1 MPDAT
6 PPGPPPGPRDPGDA
20 WAVGPDGTK
29 AWGRF
34 GAAGL
39 LVDDGSGRVLLQH
52 RVEWSHH
59 GGTWGIPGGARHL
72 GEDAVT
78 GALRESAEEAGVPD
92 DGVDLRH
99 TAVLDL
105 GFWTYTTVVGRAS
118 RPFEPV
124 IADRES
130 LELAWVP
137 VDDVEDLPLHP
148 GFGASWPALRERITT
163 TPHVV
168 VDAANVVGSVPDGWW
183 KDRAGA
189 AARLVSAVSAL
200 AGVGVVA
207 AELALP
213 FDRWWPRWT
222 VVLEGEARGAV
233 GAAGAA
239 AGAAGAGAAVGAPAA
254 GAGAAAGG
262 AAAPA
267 GGAGSG
273 LSDVAVVSAPASG
286 DDAIV
291 EATRAA
297 VDAGHAPVVVVT
309 ADRGLRSR
317 VEALG
322 TSVAVRGP
330 SWLRDQF

>member
-1 MPDAT
+1 VPDAT

-20 WAVGPDGTK
+20 WAIGPDGTK

-78 GALRESAEEAGVPD
+78 GALRESAEEAGVPE

-99 TAVLDL
+99 TSVLDL

-118 RPFEPV
+118 SPFEPV

-148 GFGASWPALRERITT
+148 GFGASWPALRARLAT

-189 AARLVSAVSAL
+189 AARLLGSVEAL
-200 AGVGVVA
+200 AA
-207 AELALP
+207 AGLPAALLELP

-222 VVLEGEARGAV
+222 VVLEGAARGAGGV
-233 GAAGAA
+233 GAS
-239 AGAAGAGAAVGAPAA
+239 GAGGV
-254 GAGAAAGG
+254 
-262 AAAPA
+262 
-267 GGAGSG
+267 AGSPASFG
-273 LSDVAVVSAPASG
+273 EQKTSGADARPDDSCSLDVVRAPGSG

-291 EATRAA
+291 EAARAA
-297 VDAGHAPVVVVT
+297 LDAGHAPVVVVT
-309 ADRGLRSR
+309 ADRELRAR
-317 VEALG
+317 VEAIG
-322 TSVAVRGP
+322 AAVHGP
-330 SWLRDQF
+330 SWLREQFSL

>member
-1 MPDAT
+1 MQDAT

-39 LVDDGSGRVLLQH
+39 LVDDGDGRVLLQH

-78 GALRESAEEAGVPD
+78 GALRESAEEAGVPA
-92 DGVDLRH
+92 DGIDLRH

-130 LELAWVP
+130 LALSWIP
-137 VDDVEDLPLHP
+137 VDEVDDLPLHP
-148 GFGASWPALRERITT
+148 GFGRSWSALRARIAT

-189 AARLVSAVSAL
+189 ATRLLGEVAAL
-200 AGVGVVA
+200 A
-207 AELALP
+207 
-213 FDRWWPRWT
+213 
-222 VVLEGEARGAV
+222 
-233 GAAGAA
+233 
-239 AGAAGAGAAVGAPAA
+239 
-254 GAGAAAGG
+254 
-262 AAAPA
+262 
-267 GGAGSG
+267 
-273 LSDVAVVSAPASG
+273 ASG
-286 DDAIV
+286 
-291 EATRAA
+291 
-297 VDAGHAPVVVVT
+297 
-309 ADRGLRSR
+309 
-317 VEALG
+317 
-322 TSVAVRGP
+322 
-330 SWLRDQF
+330 

>member
-1 MPDAT
+1 MTTTVWEGEDVPNAM

-29 AWGRF
+29 AWGLF

-39 LVDDGSGRVLLQH
+39 LVDDGAGRVLLQH

-59 GGTWGIPGGARHL
+59 GGTWGIPGGARHQ
-72 GEDAVT
+72 GERAVT
-78 GALRESAEEAGVPD
+78 AALRESAEEAGVPA

-130 LELAWVP
+130 LELSWVP
-137 VDDVEDLPLHP
+137 VADVDDLPLHP
-148 GFGASWPALRERITT
+148 GFGASWPALRARITT

-168 VDAANVVGSVPDGWW
+168 VDGANVVGSVPDGWW

-189 AARLVSAVSAL
+189 AARLVASVDAL
-200 AGVGVVA
+200 AADGLPAGD
-207 AELALP
+207 LALP

-222 VVLEGEARGAV
+222 VVLEGAARDADTAGPDSAGVDAV
-233 GAAGAA
+233 GTRG
-239 AGAAGAGAAVGAPAA
+239 V
-254 GAGAAAGG
+254 
-262 AAAPA
+262 
-267 GGAGSG
+267 
-273 LSDVAVVSAPASG
+273 DVVRAPASG

-291 EATRAA
+291 DAARAA
-297 VDAGHAPVVVVT
+297 VDAGDVPVVVVT
-309 ADRGLRSR
+309 ADRELRAR
-317 VEALG
+317 VEAFG
-322 TSVAVRGP
+322 AVVHGP
-330 SWLRDQF
+330 AWLRDRLGPGPAVGDGPTD

>member
-1 MPDAT
+1 VPDAT

-20 WAVGPDGTK
+20 WSVGPDGTK

-39 LVDDGSGRVLLQH
+39 LVDDGAGRVLLQH

-59 GGTWGIPGGARHL
+59 GGTWGIPGGARHQ

-78 GALRESAEEAGVPD
+78 AALRESAEEAGVPD
-92 DGVDLRH
+92 DAIDLRH
-99 TAVLDL
+99 TALLDL

-130 LELAWVP
+130 LALSWIP
-137 VDDVEDLPLHP
+137 IDQVDDLPLHP
-148 GFGASWPALRERITT
+148 GFGASWPALRAAVTT

-183 KDRAGA
+183 KDRSGA
-189 AARLVSAVSAL
+189 ASRLLAQVSAL
-200 AGVGVVA
+200 AASGVPA
-207 AELALP
+207 ASLDLP
-213 FDRWWPRWT
+213 FARWWPTWT
-222 VVLEGEARGAV
+222 VVLEGAARAADVAGGVAAGGVTAGGVAAGVGAGAV
-233 GAAGAA
+233 GVLRAAG
-239 AGAAGAGAAVGAPAA
+239 
-254 GAGAAAGG
+254 
-262 AAAPA
+262 
-267 GGAGSG
+267 
-273 LSDVAVVSAPASG
+273 SG

-291 EATRAA
+291 DAARAA
-297 VDAGHAPVVVVT
+297 VEAGDTPVVVVT
-309 ADRGLRSR
+309 ADRELRAR

-322 TSVAVRGP
+322 AVVRGP
-330 SWLRDQF
+330 GWLREHL

>member
-39 LVDDGSGRVLLQH
+39 LVDDGAGRVLLQH

-59 GGTWGIPGGARHL
+59 GGTWGIPGGARHQ
-72 GEDAVT
+72 GEAAVT
-78 GALRESAEEAGVPD
+78 AALRESAEEAGVPD
-92 DGVDLRH
+92 DAIALRH
-99 TAVLDL
+99 TALLDL

-130 LELAWVP
+130 LALSWIP
-137 VDDVEDLPLHP
+137 IDQVDELPLHP
-148 GFGASWPALRERITT
+148 GFGRSWPALRATIAT

-183 KDRAGA
+183 KDRPGA
-189 AARLVSAVSAL
+189 ASRLLAQVSAL
-200 AGVGVVA
+200 AEGGVA
-207 AELALP
+207 ASLLDLP
-213 FDRWWPRWT
+213 FARWWPRWT
-222 VVLEGEARGAV
+222 VVLEGEARGAADV
-233 GAAGAA
+233 GGPGADR
-239 AGAAGAGAAVGAPAA
+239 GAGATTAAV
-254 GAGAAAGG
+254 
-262 AAAPA
+262 
-267 GGAGSG
+267 
-273 LSDVAVVSAPASG
+273 DVVRAPASG

-291 EATRAA
+291 ESARAA
-297 VDAGHAPVVVVT
+297 VQAGDGPVVVVT
-309 ADRGLRSR
+309 ADRELRDR
-317 VEALG
+317 VETLG
-322 TSVAVRGP
+322 AIVHGP
-330 SWLRDQF
+330 SWLRDQL

>member
-1 MPDAT
+1 MPDST

-29 AWGRF
+29 AWGLF

-39 LVDDGSGRVLLQH
+39 LVDDGAGRVLLQH

-59 GGTWGIPGGARHL
+59 GGTWGIPGGARHQ

-78 GALRESAEEAGVPD
+78 GALRESAEEAGVPH

-99 TAVLDL
+99 TALLDL

-130 LELAWVP
+130 LALSWIP
-137 VDDVEDLPLHP
+137 VDEVDALPLHP
-148 GFGASWPALRERITT
+148 GFGASWPALREAIAT
-163 TPHVV
+163 TPHIV

-189 AARLVSAVSAL
+189 AARLLSSVAAL
-200 AGVGVVA
+200 AEGGVPA
-207 AELALP
+207 DLLELP
-213 FDRWWPRWT
+213 FARWWPRWT
-222 VVLEGEARGAV
+222 VVLEGEARGA
-233 GAAGAA
+233 
-239 AGAAGAGAAVGAPAA
+239 AGAGAADGADDGA
-254 GAGAAAGG
+254 GAGVGV
-262 AAAPA
+262 
-267 GGAGSG
+267 GAGSG
-273 LSDVAVVSAPASG
+273 AGSGSGSGVVEVVRAPGSG

-291 EATRAA
+291 DAA
-297 VDAGHAPVVVVT
+297 RGAVERGDAPVVVVT
-309 ADRGLRSR
+309 ADRELRAR
-317 VEALG
+317 VEAFG
-322 TSVAVRGP
+322 AVVRGP

>member
-1 MPDAT
+1 VPDAT

-29 AWGRF
+29 AWGLF

-39 LVDDGSGRVLLQH
+39 LVDDGAGRVLLQH

-59 GGTWGIPGGARHL
+59 GGTWGIPGGARHQ

-78 GALRESAEEAGVPD
+78 GALRESAEEAGVPA
-92 DGVDLRH
+92 DGIDLRH
-99 TAVLDL
+99 TSVLDL

-118 RPFEPV
+118 SPFEPV

-130 LELAWVP
+130 LELSWVP
-137 VDDVEDLPLHP
+137 VDDVDGLPLHP
-148 GFGASWPALRERITT
+148 GFGASWPELRAQIET

-168 VDAANVVGSVPDGWW
+168 VDAANVVGSTPDGWW

-189 AARLVSAVSAL
+189 ADRLLAKVSAL
-200 AGVGVVA
+200 AAEGLPA
-207 AELALP
+207 ADLDLP

-222 VVLEGEARGAV
+222 VVLEGQAR
-233 GAAGAA
+233 AAGADEA
-239 AGAAGAGAAVGAPAA
+239 PVGVGAGVG
-254 GAGAAAGG
+254 
-262 AAAPA
+262 
-267 GGAGSG
+267 
-273 LSDVAVVSAPASG
+273 VVRANGSG

-291 EATRAA
+291 AATQAA
-297 VDAGHAPVVVVT
+297 VDAEDGPVVVVT
-309 ADRGLRSR
+309 ADRGLRAR

-322 TSVAVRGP
+322 ADVRGP
-330 SWLRDQF
+330 SWLRDRS

>member
-39 LVDDGSGRVLLQH
+39 LVDDGAGRVLLQH

-59 GGTWGIPGGARHL
+59 GGTWGIPGGARHQ
-72 GEDAVT
+72 GEAAVT
-78 GALRESAEEAGVPD
+78 AALRESAEEAGVPD
-92 DGVDLRH
+92 GAIALRH
-99 TAVLDL
+99 TALLDL

-130 LELAWVP
+130 LALSWIP
-137 VDDVEDLPLHP
+137 IDQVDELPLHP
-148 GFGASWPALRERITT
+148 GFGRSWPALRATIAT

-189 AARLVSAVSAL
+189 ASRLLAQVSAL
-200 AGVGVVA
+200 AAGGVSA
-207 AELALP
+207 SLLDLP
-213 FDRWWPRWT
+213 FARWWPRWT
-222 VVLEGEARGAV
+222 VVLEGEARAAADVGGAGGDGGADRAV
-233 GAAGAA
+233 GADRGAA
-239 AGAAGAGAAVGAPAA
+239 TGAV
-254 GAGAAAGG
+254 
-262 AAAPA
+262 
-267 GGAGSG
+267 
-273 LSDVAVVSAPASG
+273 DVVRAPASG

-291 EATRAA
+291 ESARAA
-297 VDAGHAPVVVVT
+297 VQAGDGPVVVVT
-309 ADRGLRSR
+309 ADRELRDR

-322 TSVAVRGP
+322 AIVHGP
-330 SWLRDQF
+330 SWLRDQL

>member
-1 MPDAT
+1 VPDAT

-29 AWGRF
+29 AWGLF

-39 LVDDGSGRVLLQH
+39 LLDDGAGRVLLQH

-59 GGTWGIPGGARHL
+59 GGTWGIPGGARHQ

-130 LELAWVP
+130 LELSWVS
-137 VDDVEDLPLHP
+137 VDDVDDLPLHP
-148 GFGASWPALRERITT
+148 GFGASWPALRARITT

-189 AARLVSAVSAL
+189 AQRLLDGVTAL
-200 AGVGVVA
+200 AA
-207 AELALP
+207 AGLPADELGLP

-222 VVLEGEARGAV
+222 VVLEGAARGAV
-233 GAAGAA
+233 
-239 AGAAGAGAAVGAPAA
+239 APTSSPADDGPA
-254 GAGAAAGG
+254 PRD
-262 AAAPA
+262 APA
-267 GGAGSG
+267 GG
-273 LSDVAVVSAPASG
+273 VRVVHATGPG

-291 EATRAA
+291 DAARAA
-297 VDAGHAPVVVVT
+297 VAVGDGPVVVVT
-309 ADRGLRSR
+309 ADRELRAR
-317 VEALG
+317 AEALG
-322 TSVAVRGP
+322 AVVRGP
-330 SWLRDQF
+330 GWLRDRL

>member
-39 LVDDGSGRVLLQH
+39 LVDDGAGRVLLQH

-59 GGTWGIPGGARHL
+59 GGTWGIPGGARHQ
-72 GEDAVT
+72 GEAAVT
-78 GALRESAEEAGVPD
+78 AALRESAEEAGVPD
-92 DGVDLRH
+92 DAIALRH
-99 TAVLDL
+99 TALLDL

-130 LELAWVP
+130 LALSWIP
-137 VDDVEDLPLHP
+137 IDQVDDLPLHP
-148 GFGASWPALRERITT
+148 GFGRSWPALRATVAT

-189 AARLVSAVSAL
+189 ASRLLAQVSAL
-200 AGVGVVA
+200 AAGGVSA
-207 AELALP
+207 SLLDLP
-213 FDRWWPRWT
+213 FARWWPRWT
-222 VVLEGEARGAV
+222 VVLEGEARAAADDGATGAV
-233 GAAGAA
+233 
-239 AGAAGAGAAVGAPAA
+239 
-254 GAGAAAGG
+254 
-262 AAAPA
+262 
-267 GGAGSG
+267 
-273 LSDVAVVSAPASG
+273 DVLRAPASG

-291 EATRAA
+291 ESARAA
-297 VDAGHAPVVVVT
+297 VQAGDGPVVVVT
-309 ADRGLRSR
+309 ADRELRDR

-322 TSVAVRGP
+322 AVVHGP
-330 SWLRDQF
+330 SWLRGQL

>member
-1 MPDAT
+1 MPDTT

-29 AWGRF
+29 AWGLF

-39 LVDDGSGRVLLQH
+39 LVDDGAGRVLLQH

-59 GGTWGIPGGARHL
+59 GGTWGIPGGARHQ

-78 GALRESAEEAGVPD
+78 GALRESAEEAGVPH

-99 TAVLDL
+99 TALLDL

-130 LELAWVP
+130 LALSWIP
-137 VDDVEDLPLHP
+137 VDEVDALPLHP
-148 GFGASWPALRERITT
+148 GFGASWPALREAITT
-163 TPHVV
+163 TPHIV

-189 AARLVSAVSAL
+189 AARLLSSVAAL
-200 AGVGVVA
+200 AEGGIA
-207 AELALP
+207 ADLLELP
-213 FDRWWPRWT
+213 FARWWPRWT
-222 VVLEGEARGAV
+222 VVLEGAAR
-233 GAAGAA
+233 GAAGARGTDDA
-239 AGAAGAGAAVGAPAA
+239 DVAGVGV
-254 GAGAAAGG
+254 GVGV
-262 AAAPA
+262 
-267 GGAGSG
+267 GSG
-273 LSDVAVVSAPASG
+273 SGVVEVVRAPGSG

-291 EATRAA
+291 DAARAA
-297 VDAGHAPVVVVT
+297 VERGDAPVVVVT
-309 ADRGLRSR
+309 ADRELRAR

-322 TSVAVRGP
+322 AVVRGP

>member
-1 MPDAT
+1 MPDTT
-6 PPGPPPGPRDPGDA
+6 PPGPPAGPRDPGDA

-39 LVDDGSGRVLLQH
+39 LVDDGTGRVLLQH

-59 GGTWGIPGGARHL
+59 GGTWGIPGGARHQ

-78 GALRESAEEAGVPD
+78 GALRESEEEAGVPD
-92 DGVDLRH
+92 DGIDLRH

-137 VDDVEDLPLHP
+137 VDEVDDLPLHP
-148 GFGASWPALRERITT
+148 GFGASWPALRAQIEV

-183 KDRAGA
+183 KDREGA
-189 AARLVSAVSAL
+189 AARLLAEVSAL
-200 AGVGVVA
+200 AGVGVLA
-207 AELALP
+207 DELELP

-222 VVLEGEARGAV
+222 VVLEGDARGASP
-233 GAAGAA
+233 AAPSAA
-239 AGAAGAGAAVGAPAA
+239 AAS
-254 GAGAAAGG
+254 AAAALSGRVEVVR
-262 AAAPA
+262 AP
-267 GGAGSG
+267 G
-273 LSDVAVVSAPASG
+273 SG

-291 EATRAA
+291 DAARAA
-297 VDAGHAPVVVVT
+297 VDAGDGPVVVVT
-309 ADRGLRSR
+309 ADRELRAR
-317 VEALG
+317 VEAFG
-322 TSVAVRGP
+322 AAVRGP
-330 SWLRDQF
+330 SWLRDQLSALRP

>member
-1 MPDAT
+1 VPDAT

-39 LVDDGSGRVLLQH
+39 LVDDGAGRVLLQH

-59 GGTWGIPGGARHL
+59 GGTWGIPGGARHQ
-72 GEDAVT
+72 GEAAVT
-78 GALRESAEEAGVPD
+78 AALRESAEEAGVPD
-92 DGVDLRH
+92 DAIALRH
-99 TAVLDL
+99 TALLDL

-130 LELAWVP
+130 LALSWIP
-137 VDDVEDLPLHP
+137 IDQVDDLPLHP
-148 GFGASWPALRERITT
+148 GFGRSWPALRATVAT

-189 AARLVSAVSAL
+189 ASRLLAQVSAL
-200 AGVGVVA
+200 AAGGVPA
-207 AELALP
+207 ALLDLP
-213 FDRWWPRWT
+213 FARWWPRWT
-222 VVLEGEARGAV
+222 VVLEGEARAAADAAATGAV
-233 GAAGAA
+233 
-239 AGAAGAGAAVGAPAA
+239 
-254 GAGAAAGG
+254 
-262 AAAPA
+262 
-267 GGAGSG
+267 
-273 LSDVAVVSAPASG
+273 DVVRAPASG

-291 EATRAA
+291 ESARAA
-297 VDAGHAPVVVVT
+297 VQAGDGPVVVVT
-309 ADRGLRSR
+309 ADRELRDR

-322 TSVAVRGP
+322 AVVHGP
-330 SWLRDQF
+330 SWLRDQL

>member
-1 MPDAT
+1 VPDAT

-39 LVDDGSGRVLLQH
+39 LVDDGAGRVLLQH

-59 GGTWGIPGGARHL
+59 GGTWGIPGGARHQ
-72 GEDAVT
+72 GEAAVT
-78 GALRESAEEAGVPD
+78 AALRESAEEAGVPD
-92 DGVDLRH
+92 DAIALRH
-99 TAVLDL
+99 TALLDL

-130 LELAWVP
+130 LALSWIP
-137 VDDVEDLPLHP
+137 IDQVDDLPLHP
-148 GFGASWPALRERITT
+148 GFGRSWPALRATVAT

-189 AARLVSAVSAL
+189 ASRLLEQVSAL
-200 AGVGVVA
+200 AAGGVGA
-207 AELALP
+207 SLLDLP
-213 FDRWWPRWT
+213 FARWWPRWT
-222 VVLEGEARGAV
+222 VVLEGEAR
-233 GAAGAA
+233 AA
-239 AGAAGAGAAVGAPAA
+239 A
-254 GAGAAAGG
+254 
-262 AAAPA
+262 
-267 GGAGSG
+267 
-273 LSDVAVVSAPASG
+273 DVAGTGALDVVRAPASG
-286 DDAIV
+286 GDAIV
-291 EATRAA
+291 ESARAA
-297 VDAGHAPVVVVT
+297 VQAGDGPVVVVT
-309 ADRGLRSR
+309 ADRELRDR

-322 TSVAVRGP
+322 AIVHGP
-330 SWLRDQF
+330 SWLRDQL

>member
-39 LVDDGSGRVLLQH
+39 LVDDGDGRVLLQH

-78 GALRESAEEAGVPD
+78 GALRESAEEAGVPA

-118 RPFEPV
+118 TPFEPV

-137 VDDVEDLPLHP
+137 VADVDDLPLHP
-148 GFGASWPALRERITT
+148 GFGASWPALRARIAT

-189 AARLVSAVSAL
+189 AVRLLSSVEAL

-207 AELALP
+207 AVLALP

-222 VVLEGEARGAV
+222 VVLEGEAAR
-233 GAAGAA
+233 
-239 AGAAGAGAAVGAPAA
+239 AGAGVDG
-254 GAGAAAGG
+254 
-262 AAAPA
+262 
-267 GGAGSG
+267 
-273 LSDVAVVSAPASG
+273 VAVVRATGSG

-291 EATRAA
+291 EAARAA

-309 ADRGLRSR
+309 ADRELRSR

-322 TSVAVRGP
+322 ATVHGP

>member
-6 PPGPPPGPRDPGDA
+6 PDGPPPGPRDPGDA
-20 WAVGPDGTK
+20 WAIGPDGTK

-39 LVDDGSGRVLLQH
+39 LVDDASGRVLLQH

-78 GALRESAEEAGVPD
+78 GALRESAEEAGVPS

-99 TAVLDL
+99 TSVLDL

-137 VDDVEDLPLHP
+137 VDDVDDLPLHP
-148 GFGASWPALRERITT
+148 GFGASWPALRARLTT

-189 AARLVSAVSAL
+189 ASRLLGSVEAL
-200 AGVGVVA
+200 AGAGVPA
-207 AELALP
+207 ALLDLP

-222 VVLEGEARGAV
+222 VVLEGEARGAAAN
-233 GAAGAA
+233 GAPGTGAGGATGAA
-239 AGAAGAGAAVGAPAA
+239 ASFSEQELSGADARPDDSCSLDVVRAP
-254 GAGAAAGG
+254 G
-262 AAAPA
+262 
-267 GGAGSG
+267 
-273 LSDVAVVSAPASG
+273 SG

-291 EATRAA
+291 EAVRAA

-309 ADRGLRSR
+309 ADRELRAR
-317 VEALG
+317 VEAIG
-322 TSVAVRGP
+322 ATVRGP

>member
-1 MPDAT
+1 MPDTT

-78 GALRESAEEAGVPD
+78 GALRESAEEAGVPL

-99 TAVLDL
+99 TSVLDL

-137 VDDVEDLPLHP
+137 VGDVEDLPLHP
-148 GFGASWPALRERITT
+148 GFGASWPALRARIET

-183 KDRAGA
+183 KDRQA
-189 AARLVSAVSAL
+189 AASRLLGSVGAL
-200 AGVGVVA
+200 AEAGVPASV
-207 AELALP
+207 LDLP

-222 VVLEGEARGAV
+222 VVLEGAARGASV
-233 GAAGAA
+233 PSR
-239 AGAAGAGAAVGAPAA
+239 VQ
-254 GAGAAAGG
+254 
-262 AAAPA
+262 AAPA
-267 GGAGSG
+267 GSAGSSG
-273 LSDVAVVSAPASG
+273 EQKTSGADHRPDRFGSLDVVRAPGSG

-291 EATRAA
+291 EAARAA
-297 VDAGHAPVVVVT
+297 MDAGHAPVVVVT
-309 ADRGLRSR
+309 ADRELRAR
-317 VEALG
+317 VEEFGAE
-322 TSVAVRGP
+322 TRGP
-330 SWLRDQF
+330 AWLRDQF